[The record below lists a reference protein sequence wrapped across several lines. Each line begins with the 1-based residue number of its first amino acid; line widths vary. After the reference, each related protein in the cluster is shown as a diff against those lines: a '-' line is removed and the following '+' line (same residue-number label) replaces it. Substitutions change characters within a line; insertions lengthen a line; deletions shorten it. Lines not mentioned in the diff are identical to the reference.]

1 MGALILQEADS
12 MWRGRDVL
20 WVPYEVEGHLSPR
33 CGTGKVLVFPRAE
46 QFLTRWTRRLRRPL
60 RPGKLRGVAIA
71 T

>member
-1 MGALILQEADS
+1 MAAFILQEADS

-46 QFLTRWTRRLRRPL
+46 QFLARRTWRLRRPAG
-60 RPGKLRGVAIA
+60 PGKLRGVAIA